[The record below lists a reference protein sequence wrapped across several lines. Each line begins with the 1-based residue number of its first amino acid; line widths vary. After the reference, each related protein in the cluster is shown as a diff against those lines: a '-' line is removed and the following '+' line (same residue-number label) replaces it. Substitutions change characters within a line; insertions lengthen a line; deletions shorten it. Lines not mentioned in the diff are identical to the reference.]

1 MSAWTRLRARSGGP
15 APAAQTG
22 RDLLKWTAAGFALV
36 ATATAEYELA
46 RAIGM
51 NEWVAAA
58 VPGALDAYVVRALR
72 AHREVLTAVLAMVAV
87 NAASH
92 LVTAGVLKVEWPL
105 ITAVS
110 AIAPLVLWRV
120 HALGTPGEWRARKLW
135 SVPERARTDE
145 HTGTEP
151 VRDVSGMPHLCTHGC
166 TVWGDV
172 EAHERAHENAG
183 FETPEHTASTDQEAV
198 RAQTDAWGDDWM
210 DVHAAVHAPGT
221 AARYT
226 PADPCDGCGSL
237 TCTGALGG
245 PCGAAPVHTPPIPV
259 HAPYEDHVHAR
270 HLTLVKDVHT
280 GFDPVH
286 AAVHAPDPVCTDC
299 GHTEHTGDCVH
310 TSTDTR
316 TADDWDLEHVAKGV
330 LEPEDTVH
338 MDRARELFH
347 TGGGMPTYRAL
358 KDGQPGMGTP
368 RASRIR
374 AALKIEA
381 EGAER

>member
-1 MSAWTRLRARSGGP
+1 MSAWTRLRGRSGGP

-120 HALGTPGEWRARKLW
+120 HALGTPGEARRRVLWGLPWRARTAEHA
-135 SVPERARTDE
+135 STETE
-145 HTGTEP
+145 HTEH
-151 VRDVSGMPHLCTHGC
+151 DVSGMPHLCTHGC

-172 EAHERAHENAG
+172 EAHERAHEHAG
-183 FETPEHTASTDQEAV
+183 FDTPEHTASTDQERV
-198 RAQTDAWGDDWM
+198 RAQTDAWGDDWL
-210 DVHAAVHAPGT
+210 DVHDAVHAP
-221 AARYT
+221 
-226 PADPCDGCGSL
+226 S
-237 TCTGALGG
+237 
-245 PCGAAPVHTPPIPV
+245 TPPIPV
-259 HAPYEDHVHAR
+259 HAPYADHVPAR
-270 HLTLVKDVHT
+270 HLTVVKDVHD

-299 GHTEHTGDCVH
+299 GHTEHTGGGCENGFCDCVH

-347 TGGGMPTYRAL
+347 TGGGLPTYRAL